1 MHHAGTAVNKREIR
15 FHIEGTSP
23 HVIPMA
29 RLAEYLTELALLF
42 GHKKHV
48 HFLRVE
54 QGSLPCVI
62 EVEPK
67 TEEAIYSRV
76 KRAAASKGPRDAIRA
91 SSAIRAMLR
100 RDHLSA
106 ELKNQDGDIVA
117 SYPLDKE
124 PKQDTVGPFWEDGF
138 LDGIVVRLGGIDE
151 TLPVHLVYEQ
161 RHYICN
167 ANREIVRQLGSRI
180 WGSPVRVHGRG
191 KWYRNT
197 HGAWELQFF
206 DIQSFEDLNESNL
219 LDAVTRLRAIPNN
232 ALRELKDPLAEMQKI
247 RGDGE

>member
-1 MHHAGTAVNKREIR
+1 MAKKEIR
-15 FHIEGTSP
+15 FQIEGTSP

-29 RLAEYLTELALLF
+29 RLAEYLTELSLLF
-42 GHKKHV
+42 GHRKHV

-62 EVEPK
+62 EIDPK

-76 KRAAASKGPRDAIRA
+76 KRAASNKGPREAIKA
-91 SSAIRAMLR
+91 NSAIRAMLK
-100 RDHLSA
+100 RDRLSA
-106 ELKNQDGDIVA
+106 QLKNQNGDIVA
-117 SYPLDKE
+117 SYPLTKE
-124 PKQDTVGPFWEDGF
+124 PKQETVGPFWEDGS

-151 TLPVHLVYEQ
+151 TLPVHLVSEE

-167 ANREIVRQLGSRI
+167 ANRDIVRQLGPRI
-180 WGSPVRVHGRG
+180 WGGPIRVHGSG

-197 HGAWELQFF
+197 EGSWELQYF
-206 DIQSFEDLNESNL
+206 DIHSFDDLSDSNL
-219 LDAVTRLRAIPNN
+219 LDAVTRLRAIPKNG
-232 ALRELKDPLAEMQKI
+232 LLDLEDPLSEMQKI